1 MKRSDMYISWG
12 SNEAY
17 TAVHWIRFAPR
28 VKKRGGKIIV
38 INTIRI
44 PLANQADM
52 FIQLKPSSDPAFCLA
67 VCKFLIEE
75 DLYDHEFVE
84 KYRIARAWDKYADS
98 SLKSALRRA
107 DKAMQKS
114 GEICLDAG
122 MLYPGQDPD
131 YSKTPQFSA
140 TGNRVKVVVT
150 QRGHRDTVYVVT
162 NCTGGTCKIS
172 DVITGGL
179 SLKQQSNSCR

>member
-1 MKRSDMYISWG
+1 MKKTILMAVLLIS
-12 SNEAY
+12 
-17 TAVHWIRFAPR
+17 TAFAAAETPVDF
-28 VKKRGGKIIV
+28 VKKVYREVK
-38 INTIRI
+38 
-44 PLANQADM
+44 ANDNEG
-52 FIQLKPSSDPAFCLA
+52 A
-67 VCKFLIEE
+67 V
-75 DLYDHEFVE
+75 
-84 KYRIARAWDKYADS
+84 WDKYADS

-114 GEICLDAG
+114 GEICLDTG